1 MCSMRQLWCSRRT
14 FCHHASMSLL
24 TNLLGKKP
32 NSLREEVKTRSVSS
46 SHMSNSASHSSH
58 HNARVIHMLRCE
70 IWPFWCNFG
79 LFEHLHFR
87 LKCLE
92 GVILDQGNHQNFDP
106 TLIPK
111 KLWPIFMGR
120 KQKKIFFEKKCF
132 ASSPWKLVKVSWVLR
147 MGRNFD
153 DYPGFQPKIPPPN
166 ISAGSVPP
174 QLLLIEANLYC
185 QNHNESRL
193 R

>member
-79 LFEHLHFR
+79 LFEHLHCR

-106 TLIPK
+106 SLIPK
-111 KLWPIFMGR
+111 KLWPILMGR
-120 KQKKIFFEKKCF
+120 PFWIFFCFIPMKISQTFLGIKDGSKFWGLPLFPAKNNPILVLWRIVLKNCRHGGVKNPEKLPTSF
-132 ASSPWKLVKVSWVLR
+132 
-147 MGRNFD
+147 MDG
-153 DYPGFQPKIPPPN
+153 
-166 ISAGSVPP
+166 P
-174 QLLLIEANLYC
+174 QY
-185 QNHNESRL
+185 
-193 R
+193 